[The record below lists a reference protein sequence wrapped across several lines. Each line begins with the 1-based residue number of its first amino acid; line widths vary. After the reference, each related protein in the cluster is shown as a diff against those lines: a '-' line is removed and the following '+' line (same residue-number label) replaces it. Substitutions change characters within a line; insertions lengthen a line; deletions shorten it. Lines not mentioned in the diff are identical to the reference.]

1 MNERS
6 FLRAGAVTLV
16 VVAAAGNVG
25 HTYDLATRLGQ
36 AWLMAAIIA
45 LLPDI
50 LLVLSI
56 IRLQLDPRNIWAW
69 LGVAGSTAFVAWASV
84 ASANG
89 HPYGWIPA
97 SAPLFAAI
105 VATGMLHMP
114 RTTHAP
120 DQHVPSRVH
129 VEAAVRVG
137 VDRGHADHATP
148 QLAATPPTPAPHVD
162 PPTPRP
168 AVEATPPT
176 DPREAAYHAW
186 LTDPTT
192 WPVDRVE
199 RDFTLTRK
207 AAGEQI
213 RRWRQRA
220 EREATPPGAHTLI
233 RSSLDGP
240 EAHE

>member
-1 MNERS
+1 MTERS
-6 FLRAGAVTLV
+6 LLRAGAVTLV
-16 VVAAAGNVG
+16 IVAAAGNVG
-25 HTYDLATRLGQ
+25 HTYDLATNLGQ

-56 IRLQLDPRNIWAW
+56 VRLQLHPQNAWAW
-69 LGVAGSTAFVAWASV
+69 IGVAGSTAFVAWASV
-84 ASANG
+84 ASAAG
-89 HPYGWIPA
+89 HPLGWIPA

-114 RTTHAP
+114 RATHAP

-137 VDRGHADHATP
+137 VDRGHADHATAP
-148 QLAATPPTPAPHVD
+148 TITMEPTPPACVE
-162 PPTPRP
+162 PPMPRP

-176 DPREAAYHAW
+176 DPREAAYRAWHA
-186 LTDPTT
+186 DPAT

-199 RDFTLTRK
+199 RDFALTRK

-220 EREATPPGAHTLI
+220 EREAAP
-233 RSSLDGP
+233 
-240 EAHE
+240 